1 MHGGDNMARAYK
13 QRATL
18 LNVYGKEMLARLEK
32 EYPDI
37 LWAVTVIQDKPTVVG
52 MKVLDDKTLKPIVW
66 GDTYELIKANLDILL
81 S

>member
-1 MHGGDNMARAYK
+1 MARAYK

-32 EYPDI
+32 EYPFI
-37 LWAVTVIQDKPTVVG
+37 MWAVTVKKDKPTVIG
-52 MKVLDDKTLKPIVW
+52 MKTLDDGTLKPIVW

>member
-1 MHGGDNMARAYK
+1 MARAYK

-32 EYPDI
+32 EYPSI
-37 LWAVTVIQDKPTVVG
+37 MWAVTVKQDKPTVVG
-52 MKVLDDKTLKPIVW
+52 MKTLEDGALKPIVW